1 MPDSAVSNEEFADI
15 VAYSLIYNA
24 PKTQANLFG
33 FEAELETSS
42 NTGADVSMFNT
53 IASDDKRGDAV
64 SENTL
69 PPETQADPKNV
80 EAITTTTTA
89 PIAADTF
96 S

>member
-1 MPDSAVSNEEFADI
+1 
-15 VAYSLIYNA
+15 
-24 PKTQANLFG
+24 
-33 FEAELETSS
+33 
-42 NTGADVSMFNT
+42 MFNT

-89 PIAADTF
+89 LIAADTF